1 MPSRKTL
8 ENKGRW
14 RGPHRNASAP
24 ASNGGTPRPPR
35 GDTYGAVALR
45 CIASSHFTIIF
56 LYSQELTMATTKV
69 ALITASSAGLGA
81 QIARVFAPDF
91 RVVINYSS
99 NSDRAAT
106 LMKELSS
113 IPGPSSDSNP
123 RFHLIQADMS
133 SKPSVQN
140 LVKETIEKMGRLD
153 VVVSNAGWTRMTTF
167 TDIEQQINDE
177 DWDKCFTMNVKTHMW
192 LAYAAKDALVSTEG
206 TFISTASVAGVKPS
220 GSSVPYAVTKAA
232 QIHLAKSLAVILAP
246 RIRVNSIS
254 PGMLLTEWG
263 LKFPEKKREAAIQN
277 TKLKRLA
284 TVEDCAEQ
292 VRVLALSRSI
302 TGQNISIDGGSSV

>member
-1 MPSRKTL
+1 M
-8 ENKGRW
+8 
-14 RGPHRNASAP
+14 SA
-24 ASNGGTPRPPR
+24 
-35 GDTYGAVALR
+35 
-45 CIASSHFTIIF
+45 
-56 LYSQELTMATTKV
+56 TKV

-81 QIARVFAPDF
+81 QIARAFAPDF

-99 NSDRAAT
+99 NAERAQSLIA
-106 LMKELSS
+106 ELSS
-113 IPGPSSDSNP
+113 IQGSSSEASP

-140 LVKETIEKMGRLD
+140 LVKETIETMGRLD
-153 VVVSNAGWTRMTTF
+153 VVVSNAGWTRVTVF

-177 DWDKCFTMNVKTHMW
+177 DWDKCFTMNVKTHLW
-192 LAYAAKDALVSTEG
+192 LAYAAKDALAKEEG

-246 RIRVNSIS
+246 KIRVNSIS
-254 PGMLLTEWG
+254 PGMMLTEWG
-263 LKFPEKKREAAIQN
+263 LKFPESKRNAAIGN

-284 TVEDCAEQ
+284 TVEDVADQ
-292 VRVLALSRSI
+292 VRTLALSRSI
-302 TGQNISIDGGSSV
+302 TGQNICIDGGSSI

>member
-1 MPSRKTL
+1 M
-8 ENKGRW
+8 
-14 RGPHRNASAP
+14 
-24 ASNGGTPRPPR
+24 
-35 GDTYGAVALR
+35 AV
-45 CIASSHFTIIF
+45 
-56 LYSQELTMATTKV
+56 TKV

-99 NSDRAAT
+99 NSERAQS
-106 LMKELSS
+106 LMKELNAIPSTTSS
-113 IPGPSSDSNP
+113 SEP
-123 RFHLIQADMS
+123 RFHLVQADMS
-133 SKPSVQN
+133 SKPSVEN
-140 LVKETIEKMGRLD
+140 LVKETLDKFGRLD

-167 TDIEQQINDE
+167 TDIEQQVNEE
-177 DWDKCFTMNVKTHMW
+177 DWDKCFVMNVKTHLW
-192 LAYAAKDALVSTEG
+192 LAYAAKNALAETEG

-232 QIHLAKSLAVILAP
+232 QIHLMKSLAVILAP
-246 RIRVNSIS
+246 KVRCNSIS

-263 LKFPEKKREAAIQN
+263 LKFPEAKRNAAINN

-284 TVEDCAEQ
+284 TVEDCADQ